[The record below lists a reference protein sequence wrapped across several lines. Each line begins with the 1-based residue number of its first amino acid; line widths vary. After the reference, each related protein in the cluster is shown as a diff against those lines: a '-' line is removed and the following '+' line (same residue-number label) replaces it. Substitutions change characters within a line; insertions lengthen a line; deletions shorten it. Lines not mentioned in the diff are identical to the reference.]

1 MHISPTTPAGFY
13 RVQQNTREDDG
24 SGIVYVPG
32 YMKNGKYISEDA
44 QGYLLDL
51 LPIDIVTGKYNHA
64 YDINKGTLSIHPT
77 PSHLQSGRKSKIE
90 SANLVQKRET
100 G

>member
-1 MHISPTTPAGFY
+1 
-13 RVQQNTREDDG
+13 
-24 SGIVYVPG
+24 
-32 YMKNGKYISEDA
+32 MKNGQYFSEDA

-64 YDINKGTLSIHPT
+64 YDITKGTISIHPT
-77 PSHLQSGRKSKIE
+77 PSHLEKKRKQDIE
-90 SANLVQKRET
+90 SSDLTKKRET